1 METISLDAA
10 EAITGISSRTLRR
23 RASDGRITSGERD
36 ARGRATMALANALS
50 LAQENTGLV
59 FSVED
64 AQVLLQADAGDAA
77 AQADMGALFYLR
89 RGGQPRRALLAAAGR
104 QPEQCRSDA
113 LAGNGLRRG
122 RPARYRARSD
132 VDRARCGA
140 RTPDCAA
147 ADRRVAGRDAGAGAR
162 LSKPCAGCARG
173 SGERLI

>member
-89 RGGQPRRALLAAAGR
+89 GGATPPRSTGCSWPPARTMPKRCIGW
-104 QPEQCRSDA
+104 E
-113 LAGNGLRRG
+113 
-122 RPARYRARSD
+122 RPAPRPTRPIPSA
-132 VDRARCGA
+132 
-140 RTPDCAA
+140 
-147 ADRRVAGRDAGAGAR
+147 
-162 LSKPCAGCARG
+162 L
-173 SGERLI
+173 